1 MKSLL
6 LLVVGMSCATYAR
19 SVGHVLTTKQAE
31 TLALNA
37 PPTLNAA
44 QGKCC
49 PTAFGNPIAPSS
61 AVTARSLIIVQVRCE
76 CGRYGGQLI
85 DNYMVNPVTGKIWE
99 GLNESGA
106 ALHSKRLDA
115 LRKQMLSSK

>member
-1 MKSLL
+1 MSR
-6 LLVVGMSCATYAR
+6 LVLVFVAITCSSQVR
-19 SVGHVLTTKQAE
+19 HILTTKQAE

-49 PTAFGNPIAPSS
+49 PTAFGNPIGPSS
-61 AVTARSLIIVQVRCE
+61 AVTARTLIIVQVRCE
-76 CGRYGGQLI
+76 CGEYGGQLI
-85 DNYMVNPVTGKIWE
+85 DNYMVNPATGKIWE
-99 GLNESGA
+99 GLNETGA

-115 LRKQMLSSK
+115 LKKQMLGSK

>member
-1 MKSLL
+1 MKRFVLFF
-6 LLVVGMSCATYAR
+6 VAAICTTYAQSIR
-19 SVGHVLTTKQAE
+19 HALTTKQAE

-37 PPTLNAA
+37 PPTLHAA

-49 PTAFGNPIAPSS
+49 PTAFGNPITPSS
-61 AVTARSLIIVQVRCE
+61 AVADSTLIIVQVRCE
-76 CGRYGGQLI
+76 CGEYGGQLI

-99 GLNESGA
+99 GLNETGT

-115 LRKQMLSSK
+115 LKKQMLGSK

>member
-1 MKSLL
+1 MKRFLM
-6 LLVVGMSCATYAR
+6 LVVVAGRIGAQ
-19 SVGHVLTTKQAE
+19 SVHPTLTAKQAE

-49 PTAFGNPIAPSS
+49 PTAFGNPIGPSS
-61 AVTARSLIIVQVRCE
+61 AVTARTLIIVQVRCE
-76 CGRYGGQLI
+76 CGEYGGQLI
-85 DNYMVNPVTGKIWE
+85 DNYMVNPATGKIWE
-99 GLNESGA
+99 GLNETGA

-115 LRKQMLSSK
+115 LK